1 MKKESYEDVT
11 LFNQRI
17 RELCKERNITLA
29 DLAKRMGIKTTGLSV
44 AGGHYS
50 PSYNNIKAY
59 TNALNVPV
67 WETLHDCGES
77 AVANNSIQ
85 TSTITITCPHC
96 LSTFIVNVNVVGL
109 NANLLKYDSNESED
123 TIPIT
128 ERIKNILK
136 EKDIKVSDLSTKIGM
151 GRTGLSANLR
161 SENLSLATLSRIA
174 KGIGIETW
182 RLFADESE
190 VEKTKAVRSALKA
203 NNRVKKLIATVVC
216 PNCAGETE
224 VSM

>member
-17 RELCKERNITLA
+17 RELCRERGITLA

-59 TNALNVPV
+59 AKALNVPV

-77 AVANNSIQ
+77 AVANGSVQ
-85 TSTITITCPHC
+85 TSTITIPCPHC

-203 NNRVKKLIATVVC
+203 NNRVKKLVATVVC

-224 VSM
+224 VSL

>member
-17 RELCKERNITLA
+17 RELCRERGITLA

-44 AGGHYS
+44 AGWHYS

-59 TNALNVPV
+59 AKALNVPV

-77 AVANNSIQ
+77 AVANGSVQ
-85 TSTITITCPHC
+85 TSTITIPCPHC

-203 NNRVKKLIATVVC
+203 NNRVKKLVATVVC

-224 VSM
+224 VSL

>member
-17 RELCKERNITLA
+17 RELCRERGITLA

-59 TNALNVPV
+59 ANALNVPV

-77 AVANNSIQ
+77 AVANSSIQ

-224 VSM
+224 VSL

>member
-59 TNALNVPV
+59 AKALNVPV

-77 AVANNSIQ
+77 AIANSSIQ
-85 TSTITITCPHC
+85 TSTITIPCPHC
-96 LSTFIVNVNVVGL
+96 LSTIIVNVNIVGL
-109 NANLLKYDSNESED
+109 NPNLLKSDSNESDE

-161 SENLSLATLSRIA
+161 SENLSLATLARIA

-190 VEKTKAVRSALKA
+190 VERTKAIRSALKA
-203 NNRVKKLIATVVC
+203 NNRVKKLVATVVC

>member
-17 RELCKERNITLA
+17 RDLCRERGITLA

-59 TNALNVPV
+59 AKALNVPV

-77 AVANNSIQ
+77 AVANGSVQ

-96 LSTFIVNVNVVGL
+96 LSTFIVNVNVIGL
-109 NANLLKYDSNESED
+109 NANLLKYDSNESEES
-123 TIPIT
+123 IPIT

-203 NNRVKKLIATVVC
+203 NSRVKKLVATVVC

>member
-17 RELCKERNITLA
+17 RELCRERGITLA

-59 TNALNVPV
+59 AKALNVPV

-77 AVANNSIQ
+77 AVANGSVQ
-85 TSTITITCPHC
+85 TSTITIPCPHC
-96 LSTFIVNVNVVGL
+96 LSTFIVNVNIIGL
-109 NANLLKYDSNESED
+109 NHNLLKQDSNESEES
-123 TIPIT
+123 IPIT

-190 VEKTKAVRSALKA
+190 VERTKAIRSALKS
-203 NNRVKKLIATVVC
+203 NSRVKKLVATVVC